1 MNINLIFSIAGL
13 IGGLLCCAGDVLF
26 DLKGAGNQKLGTSKN
41 IDSNWLKMA
50 EWRFGASIMIALIG
64 DIGVGLGFY
73 SIAGQISGTH
83 PVLSIITGLTGYAG
97 AVGGVLIHSSLCIQA
112 VIYKRIMSGGEKN
125 FPLADHILEGFYKA
139 VLPPFILIYIVLMT
153 ADISVAVAVLNGALA
168 VPKWM
173 ALLNSVIF
181 LLIGRLFQ
189 IINPKKFQDLPGIIM
204 PSFGLAMV
212 GMIGIIAISQGA

>member
-1 MNINLIFSIAGL
+1 MNLIYSIAGL
-13 IGGLLCCAGDVLF
+13 IGGLLCCVGDVLF

-50 EWRFGASIMIALIG
+50 EWRFGASIMIAVIG

-73 SIAGQISGTH
+73 SIANQISGTH
-83 PVLSIITGLTGYAG
+83 PILSAVTGLTGYAG

-112 VIYKRIMSGGEKN
+112 VIYKRIMSGGEEN
-125 FPLADHILEGFYKA
+125 FSIADHTLEGLYKA
-139 VLPPFILIYIVLMT
+139 IGLPFVLLYLVLMT
-153 ADISVAVAVLNGALA
+153 ADICVVIAVLNGALA

-181 LLIGRLFQ
+181 LLIGWLFRA
-189 IINPKKFQDLPGIIM
+189 INPKKFQDLPGIIM
-204 PSFGLAMV
+204 PSLGLAMV
-212 GMIGIIAISQGA
+212 GLIGIFSIL